1 MCNEGDGAA
10 IMKCLLSFFFK
21 KNMNFKLL
29 PDAAG
34 SPSGCRTHAAAAAGA
49 APAPRRCRV
58 RQHELDLPL
67 PLKEH
72 LGL

>member
-1 MCNEGDGAA
+1 MAVFLLRYERVAKDGAA
-10 IMKCLLSFFFK
+10 IMQCLLVK
-21 KNMNFKLL
+21 KKDINFKLL

-58 RQHELDLPL
+58 RQHELDLPH
-67 PLKEH
+67 P
-72 LGL
+72 